1 MARISKAFFRAL
13 CSFGALDQFAKCQG
27 PSSKVPLPGPNYSV
41 RMCQANIFAMY
52 IKGTPA
58 ILAWSLRRFTYS
70 KWFLRFVCVL
80 DATCRHMFIL
90 RLLQSLKG
98 ISDSPWTQFCATIKR
113 VRGLGRPF
121 SFLAGWQ
128 GACTDITIA
137 GVQVISTPAL
147 NHSEISESLSFHPC
161 SSIYSERF
169 TAVPSDSFLR
179 FSISLSIATP
189 SSNSTASGQND
200 VG

>member
-1 MARISKAFFRAL
+1 ML
-13 CSFGALDQFAKCQG
+13 HH
-27 PSSKVPLPGPNYSV
+27 
-41 RMCQANIFAMY
+41 ANIFAMY
-52 IKGTPA
+52 KKGTPA

-98 ISDSPWTQFCATIKR
+98 VSDSPWTQFCATIKR
-113 VRGLGRPF
+113 VGGLDRPC

-128 GACTDITIA
+128 GACTAITIA